1 MGIKKLLTILDIV
14 REGKIQDYQG
24 KKVGVDGYAWIHKC
38 LYNNGHDYVVHKDKS
53 TYFTKIFN
61 MFVNLLD
68 RGIKVCVIFDGDKL
82 PSKQGTEHKRE
93 GLREEKKVLA
103 NLYLQQ
109 GNHELA
115 NKKLTECID
124 VTPQLA
130 FETYQ
135 FLRHK
140 KKLDFEVIVAPYEAD
155 AQLGYLSKI
164 GYIDAVISEDSDM
177 LVFGAKKI
185 IFKLTRECAFDEIR
199 LEELGNNKMYSFD
212 GWTHDQFIQF
222 CILCGC
228 DYLKN
233 LHHQGIKRIYPL
245 FNNNFRKMKYIFQ
258 SLASNNSIEDFNLQY
273 IEAFER
279 AYLTFKYQRVYCP
292 LKKKM
297 VSLNSIHQ
305 MDLFD
310 DDDMRKVEIQDRDK
324 KVAEFDDLALLQ
336 KYASKEAGLSF
347 LGPIIADELMV
358 AIATC
363 KTDPISKKEFAASQ
377 EPFVVTDRAY
387 DTLRQAASLI
397 LPRPAEQ
404 PAQQKLHSF
413 FYTSTATNPLL
424 MTVGS
429 TAAKE
434 ESKSQASKSQVSAS
448 SKTSLRGIFEQFK
461 IDDRKSIVQATISNF
476 RQSYLQTCKKYK

>member
-14 REGKIQDYQG
+14 REGKIQEYHG

-38 LYNNGHDYVVHKDKS
+38 LYNSGHEYVVHKDKS
-53 TYFTKIFN
+53 TYFTKIFK

-68 RGIKVCVIFDGDKL
+68 RGIKICVIFDGDKL
-82 PSKQGTEHKRE
+82 PSKQGTEDKRE

-135 FLRHK
+135 FLRQK
-140 KKLDFEVIVAPYEAD
+140 MKLDFEVIVAPYEAD

-185 IFKLTRECAFDEIR
+185 IFKLTWECAFDEIR

-222 CILCGC
+222 CIFCGC

-245 FNNNFRKMKYIFQ
+245 FNNNFRKMKYVFQ
-258 SLASNNSIEDFNLQY
+258 SLASNNSIDDFNQQY

-297 VSLNSIHQ
+297 VSLNSINH

-310 DDDMRKVEIQDRDK
+310 DDDIK
-324 KVAEFDDLALLQ
+324 KIELPDPVKGVADFDDLALLH
-336 KYASKEAGLSF
+336 KHACKEAGLSF
-347 LGPIIADELMV
+347 LGPILPDELMV
-358 AIATC
+358 AVATC
-363 KTDPISKKEFAASQ
+363 KVDPISKKEFTACQ
-377 EPFVVTDRAY
+377 EPLVVTDRAY
-387 DTLRQAASLI
+387 DNLRHAASLI
-397 LPRPAEQ
+397 LPRVPDPPTQ
-404 PAQQKLHSF
+404 PKLHSF
-413 FYTSTATNPLL
+413 FYTSTVVNPQLAAS
-424 MTVGS
+424 GS

-434 ESKSQASKSQVSAS
+434 DSKSQGSKSQASGS

>member
-1 MGIKKLLTILDIV
+1 MGIKKLLTLLDIV

-38 LYNNGHDYVVHKDKS
+38 LYYTGHDYVVHKDKS
-53 TYFTKIFN
+53 TYFLKISNIFN
-61 MFVNLLD
+61 GLLK
-68 RGIKVCVIFDGDKL
+68 RGIKICIIFDGDKL
-82 PSKQGTEHKRE
+82 PSKQGTEDIRE
-93 GLREEKKVLA
+93 GLREEKKELA

-115 NKKLTECID
+115 NRKLSECID

-135 FLRHK
+135 FLRQK
-140 KKLDFEVIVAPYEAD
+140 MKLDFEVIVAPYEAD

-164 GYIDAVISEDSDM
+164 GYIDAVISEDTDM
-177 LVFGAKKI
+177 LVFGAKKV
-185 IFKLTRECAFDEIR
+185 IFKLTHECAFDEIR

-222 CILCGC
+222 CIFCGC

-233 LHHQGIKRIYPL
+233 LHNQGAKRIYPL
-245 FNNNFRKMKYIFQ
+245 FNNNFRRMKYVFQ
-258 SLASNNSIEDFNLQY
+258 SLASNSSIEDFNQQY

-297 VSLNSIHQ
+297 VSLNTIHH
-305 MDLFD
+305 MDIFD
-310 DDDMRKVEIQDRDK
+310 EEDIKKIDIEDRDT
-324 KVAEFDDLALLQ
+324 KVSDFDDLALLH
-336 KYASKEAGLSF
+336 KHASKEPGLTF
-347 LGPIIADELMV
+347 LGPILADELMV
-358 AIATC
+358 GIATC
-363 KTDPISKKEFAASQ
+363 KVDPISKKEFVVSQ
-377 EPFVVTDRAY
+377 EPLVVTDRAY
-387 DTLRQAASLI
+387 DNLRHVASLI
-397 LPRPAEQ
+397 LPRAPEP

-413 FYTSTATNPLL
+413 FYTSTAPNPLL
-424 MTVGS
+424 TTTAS

-434 ESKSQASKSQVSAS
+434 ESKSQTSKSQTSAS
-448 SKTSLRGIFEQFK
+448 SKTSLRGIFEKFK
-461 IDDRKSIVQATISNF
+461 IDDRNSILQATISNF